1 MIYSIKEVKM
11 KVDKFKSL
19 IKESIKE
26 VLLEEGFLKETISA
40 AIKENTQHSE
50 IDPATLAEI
59 IKQTQNLQANL
70 GQAQKIDKNFEKE
83 IKENQ
88 ERAQKNVQKMQELRD
103 RMMDSIGKSS
113 YKDLYNFEGVDL
125 FEGTT
130 PLSRAGVPNEGPSSQ
145 GPLSGVDP
153 DDAGVSIDS
162 LLGNKK
168 LWEQLIK
175 K

>member
-1 MIYSIKEVKM
+1 M
-11 KVDKFKSL
+11 KVDQFKNL

-26 VLLEEGFLKETISA
+26 VLVEEGLLKEVISA
-40 AIKENTQHSE
+40 VMKESQQANAQAITEGM
-50 IDPATLAEI
+50 
-59 IKQTQNLQANL
+59 KQAQALQASLSINKV
-70 GQAQKIDKNFEKE
+70 AEADEEFENE

-88 ERAQKNVQKMQELRD
+88 ERAQKNIQKMQELRN

-113 YKDLYNFEGVDL
+113 YKDLYNLEGLDL
-125 FEGTT
+125 FEGTS
-130 PLSRAGVPNEGPSSQ
+130 PLNKGGIPGDGPSDQ

-153 DDAGVSIDS
+153 QDAGVAIDS

-168 LWEQLIK
+168 LWQQLMK